1 MNGWTAFSKVIGL
14 VLCLG
19 WAWRGMALSAEE
31 MAAARG
37 VIARYA
43 GEAVAASLALEAIDA
58 VEGRPVYEIDNNGRT
73 LRGSN
78 AVALCKAF
86 YANVQAKGAGM
97 VTWSGSRFDA
107 KAAFQPSEHVRVEA
121 PFQHYQYFNVVTY
134 GYTMAYWNEARWMQ
148 EIDWMALHG
157 IDMPLVLIANEAI
170 AERVWRRLGLSEEEI
185 EKTFVGPAHLPWMRM
200 GNLSERPDG
209 PQPKA
214 WRTRSVRLQHAVL
227 ARMRQLGM
235 KPIVQGFAGFVPE
248 ALKRVRP
255 EAKLIKMTWSEGAFH
270 SWFLSPDQPLFRE
283 IGRLYIE
290 EFEREF
296 GPCAYYLAD
305 SFNEMELP
313 WASTDARIEGLA
325 ACGATVFGA
334 IHDANPTATWV
345 MQGWMLGYQRH
356 IWNVETLG
364 ALLRDVPKERVLLLD
379 MAVDYNTH
387 FWRNGANYEVFQGF
401 LGRPWVWS
409 TIPNMGGKSAPTGV
423 LSFYAN
429 GHLHALQSSNRG
441 ALVGF
446 GTAPEGLENNEV
458 IYELIADA
466 GWRTTAVDV
475 KAWLRQYTLNR
486 YGAYPEAMERYW
498 EGMLKSVYGGFT
510 DHPRF
515 AWQLTPGRMHGS
527 VQTNIHFFE
536 ACQAF
541 ATCAEELSSS
551 PLYQADL
558 REIAGWYAGAT
569 LELVLQRLKDLE
581 ANKPESISSKQA
593 WYRQTIEVAALCQ
606 LAEDLFISID
616 AVLTEHPTLNLA
628 RWIGFA
634 REAAEGD
641 ATLADYYETNA
652 RRLIT
657 IWGPPVNDYAAK
669 LWGGLI
675 GSYYGQ
681 RHLRAWKAPET
692 VASYELAWVEQRLPI
707 TLERPAPYPTPQAL
721 MNAATLFLKE
731 SNILP

>member
-1 MNGWTAFSKVIGL
+1 MRSVMAKVLFL
-14 VLCLG
+14 VWGVL
-19 WAWRGMALSAEE
+19 WAWCARALSADGI
-31 MAAARG
+31 AAARG

-43 GEAVAASLALEAIDA
+43 GEAVAESLVLEGIDG
-58 VEGRPVYEIDNNGRT
+58 VEGRAVYEIDQHGRT
-73 LRGSN
+73 LRGSS

-86 YANVQAKGAGM
+86 YTNVQAKGAGM

-107 KAAFQPSEHVRVEA
+107 TAAFQPSEPVRVVA
-121 PFQHYQYFNVVTY
+121 PYQHYQYFNVVTY
-134 GYTMAYWNEARWMQ
+134 GYTMAYWSEARWMQ

-185 EKTFVGPAHLPWMRM
+185 STSFVGPAHLPWMRM

-214 WRTRSVRLQHAVL
+214 WRERSVKLQHAVL
-227 ARMRQLGM
+227 AQMRRLGM
-235 KPIVQGFAGFVPE
+235 KPIVQGFAGFVPA

-255 EAKLIKMTWSEGAFH
+255 EAKLLQMSWSDGAFQ

-283 IGRLYIE
+283 IGRLYVE

-296 GPCAYYLAD
+296 GACDYYLAD

-313 WASTDARIEGLA
+313 WDSVSARNEGLA

-334 IHDANPTATWV
+334 IHDANPKATWV
-345 MQGWMLGYQRH
+345 IQGWMLGYQRH
-356 IWNVETLG
+356 IWNAETLG

-379 MAVDYNTH
+379 MAVDYNTQ
-387 FWRNGANYEVFQGF
+387 FWRNGENREVFQGF

-423 LSFYAN
+423 LAFYAN
-429 GHLHALQSSNRG
+429 GHLEALTAANRG
-441 ALVGF
+441 VLVGY

-475 KAWLRQYTLNR
+475 RAWLRQYTQNR
-486 YGAYPEAMERYW
+486 YGACPAAMEAYW

-515 AWQLTPGRMHGS
+515 AWQLAPGRGRGS
-527 VQTNIHFFE
+527 VQTNRHFFE

-541 ATCAEELSSS
+541 AACAEELGAS

-558 REIAGWYAGAT
+558 REVAVWYAGAT
-569 LELVLQRLKDLE
+569 LELVLQQLKRG
-581 ANKPESISSKQA
+581 ES
-593 WYRQTIEVAALCQ
+593 VALGQ
-606 LAEDLFISID
+606 LAEALFVSMD
-616 AVLTEHPTLNLA
+616 AVLTEHPSLNLA

-634 REAAEGD
+634 REAAEGEP
-641 ATLADYYETNA
+641 ALADYYETNA

-675 GSYYGQ
+675 GSYYWQ
-681 RHLRAWKAPET
+681 RHWRAWRAPET
-692 VASYELAWVEQRLPI
+692 VAAYELAWVEKRLPI
-707 TLERPAPYPTPQAL
+707 HLEGAAPYPTPQAL
-721 MNAATLFLKE
+721 MDAATTFLKE
-731 SNILP
+731 NGVLP

>member
-1 MNGWTAFSKVIGL
+1 MRSVMAKVLFL
-14 VLCLG
+14 VWGVL
-19 WAWRGMALSAEE
+19 WAWCARALSADGI
-31 MAAARG
+31 AAARG

-43 GEAVAASLALEAIDA
+43 GEAVAESLVLEGIDG
-58 VEGRPVYEIDNNGRT
+58 VEGRAVYEIDQHGRT
-73 LRGSN
+73 LRGSS

-86 YANVQAKGAGM
+86 YTNVQAKGAGM

-107 KAAFQPSEHVRVEA
+107 TAAFQPSEPVRVVA
-121 PFQHYQYFNVVTY
+121 PYQHYQYFNVVTY
-134 GYTMAYWNEARWMQ
+134 GYTMAYWSEARWMK

-170 AERVWRRLGLSEEEI
+170 AERVWRRLGLSEEEVS
-185 EKTFVGPAHLPWMRM
+185 TSFVGPAHLPWMRM

-214 WRTRSVRLQHAVL
+214 WRERSVKLQHAVL
-227 ARMRQLGM
+227 AQMRRLGM
-235 KPIVQGFAGFVPE
+235 KPIVQGFAGFVPA

-255 EAKLIKMTWSEGAFH
+255 EAKLLQMSWSDGAFQ

-283 IGRLYIE
+283 IGRLYVE

-296 GPCAYYLAD
+296 GVCDYYLAD

-313 WASTDARIEGLA
+313 WDSVSARNEGLA

-334 IHDANPTATWV
+334 IHDANPKATWV
-345 MQGWMLGYQRH
+345 IQGWMLGYQRH
-356 IWNVETLG
+356 IWNAETLG

-379 MAVDYNTH
+379 MAVDYNTQ
-387 FWRNGANYEVFQGF
+387 FWRNGENREVFQGF

-429 GHLHALQSSNRG
+429 GHLEALTAANRG
-441 ALVGF
+441 ALVGY

-475 KAWLRQYTLNR
+475 RAWLRQYTQNR
-486 YGAYPEAMERYW
+486 YGACPAAMEAYW

-515 AWQLTPGRMHGS
+515 AWQLAPGRGRGS
-527 VQTNIHFFE
+527 VQTNRHFFE

-541 ATCAEELSSS
+541 AACAEELGAS

-558 REIAGWYAGAT
+558 REVAVWYAGAT
-569 LELVLQRLKDLE
+569 LELVLQQLKRG
-581 ANKPESISSKQA
+581 ES
-593 WYRQTIEVAALCQ
+593 VALGQ
-606 LAEDLFISID
+606 LAEALFVSMD

-641 ATLADYYETNA
+641 TALADYYETNA

-675 GSYYGQ
+675 GSYYWQ
-681 RHLRAWKAPET
+681 RHWRAWRAPET
-692 VASYELAWVEQRLPI
+692 VAAYELAWVEKRLPI
-707 TLERPAPYPTPQAL
+707 HLEGAAPFPTPQAL
-721 MNAATLFLKE
+721 MDAATTFLKE
-731 SNILP
+731 NGVLP